1 MPERSKVEQLPDEI
15 KAWLD
20 EHLVKNNFSGYV
32 ALSEELKKRGF
43 EISKSSL
50 GRYGKAFEK
59 RIEAIKKQTEMY
71 KILRDHVGDD
81 EGAMT
86 DGIIRQAQY
95 MIGEIMNQMGPQ
107 DLDGI
112 ELPKLI
118 RAIADLSRASVSQK
132 KWMAEV
138 KKRSQAAADEA
149 EAVLKSEGLSAE
161 GVKTIRETIL
171 NIPKRG

>member
-1 MPERSKVEQLPDEI
+1 MPERSKVEQLPDEV

-20 EHLVKNNFSGYV
+20 QNLVKNNFSGYV
-32 ALSEELKKRGF
+32 ALSEDLKKRGY

-50 GRYGKAFEK
+50 GRYGKAFED

-71 KILRDHVGDD
+71 KILREHVGDD

-95 MIGEIMNQMGPQ
+95 MIGEVMNKMDAS
-107 DLDGI
+107 DLNGI

-138 KKRSQAAADEA
+138 QERSQAAADEA
-149 EAVLKSEGLSAE
+149 ESLLKSEGLSAE
-161 GVKTIRETIL
+161 GVRSIRQTIL

>member
-1 MPERSKVEQLPDEI
+1 MPERSKVEQLPDEV

-20 EHLVKNNFSGYV
+20 EHLLKNNFSGYV
-32 ALSEELKKRGF
+32 ALEEELKARGY

-50 GRYGKAFEK
+50 GRYGKAFED
-59 RIEAIKKQTEMY
+59 RIAAIKKQTEMY
-71 KILRDHVGDD
+71 KILREQVGDD

-95 MIGEIMNQMGPQ
+95 MIGEVMNKMGPM

-138 KKRSQAAADEA
+138 RSRATEAADDVEEA
-149 EAVLKSEGLSAE
+149 AKAAGVSEE
-161 GVKTIRETIL
+161 GIQFFRDKIM

>member
-1 MPERSKVEQLPDEI
+1 MGTRSKVKELPDEI
-15 KAWLD
+15 KFWLD
-20 EHLVKNNFSGYV
+20 ENLVKNNFSGYV
-32 ALSEELKKRGF
+32 ALSEDLKKRGY

-50 GRYGKAFEK
+50 GRYGKAFED

-71 KILRDHVGDD
+71 KILREHVGDD

-95 MIGEIMNQMGPQ
+95 MIGEVMNKMGPS

-138 KKRSQAAADEA
+138 QERSQAAADEA
-149 EAVLKSEGLSAE
+149 ESLLKSEGLSAE
-161 GVKTIRETIL
+161 GVKSIRQTIL